1 MAKLQ
6 APVMLVILD
15 GFGMGDQT
23 DTTNAVVQAKPSYF
37 NYLWDTYPHTT
48 LQAQVLQSVCQKGK
62 WVIQKVGHLN
72 LGSGRIVYQDLTRIT
87 KDVESGE
94 FFKSL

>member
-48 LQAQVLQSVCQKGK
+48 LQIALLRKGK
-62 WVIQKVGHLN
+62 HTSKLSQPKRSHQTTLPKHTPRQK
-72 LGSGRIVYQDLTRIT
+72 
-87 KDVESGE
+87 
-94 FFKSL
+94 

>member
-23 DTTNAVVQAKPSYF
+23 DTTNAVASY
-37 NYLWDTYPHTT
+37 N
-48 LQAQVLQSVCQKGK
+48 
-62 WVIQKVGHLN
+62 
-72 LGSGRIVYQDLTRIT
+72 IT
-87 KDVESGE
+87 SFRSCSRFARRANG
-94 FFKSL
+94 